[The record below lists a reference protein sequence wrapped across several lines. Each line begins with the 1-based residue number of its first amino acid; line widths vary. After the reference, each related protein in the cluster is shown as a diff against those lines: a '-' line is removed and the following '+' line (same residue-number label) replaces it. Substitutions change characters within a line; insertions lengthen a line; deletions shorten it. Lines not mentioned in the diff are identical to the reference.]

1 MKNKDKIQEEAL
13 QALLP
18 HHRAGVNISMG
29 VGKTLIGLQH
39 MDKNYTDY
47 CKFLVSAPKKAIMQS
62 WKDDAVKFG
71 YEHLL
76 PHITFTTYLSL
87 DKQAEDFDVLYADEC
102 HNLLF
107 SHDEWLS
114 KFQGKIVGLT
124 GTAPKFKTS
133 EKGKMVER
141 YCPIVYA
148 YDTDEAVL
156 DEILNEYEI
165 RVHMLSLNS
174 AKTILISHGGKEWY
188 TSEQDVYNYWS
199 RRIDDAQG
207 AQSLQIAR
215 IQRMKKMMEFTSKEA
230 LAIALAGQIKDKCLV
245 FANTMEQA
253 DRLCQ
258 HRYHSNN
265 PLSEDSLMAFK
276 TGKIMKLSC
285 VLQLSEGVNIPEL
298 KQSII
303 LHAYGNERK
312 TAQRIGRTLRLNP
325 DEKAVINILC
335 YKDTVDT
342 RWVQDALANFD
353 QSKIK
358 YF

>member
-1 MKNKDKIQEEAL
+1 MKNKDVIQEEAL

-18 HHRAGVNISMG
+18 HYRAGVNISMG

-39 MDKNYTDY
+39 MNKNYTDY
-47 CKFLVSAPKKAIMQS
+47 CKFLVVAPKKAIIQS
-62 WKDDAVKFG
+62 WKDEAVKHN

-87 DKQAEDFDVLYADEC
+87 DKQAEDYDILYADEC

-107 SHDEWLS
+107 SHDDWLS
-114 KFQGKIVGLT
+114 SFQGKIVGLT

-133 EKGKMVER
+133 EKGKMVEQ
-141 YCPIVYA
+141 YCPIVYS
-148 YDTDEAVL
+148 YDTDDAVS

-165 RVHMLSLNS
+165 HVHMLPLNS
-174 AKTILISHGGKEWY
+174 AKTILISHAGKEWY
-188 TSEQDVYNYWS
+188 TSEQNVYDYWS
-199 RRIDDAQG
+199 KRIDDAQG
-207 AQSLQIAR
+207 AKSLQIAR

-230 LAIALAGQIKDKCLV
+230 LAISLSGQIKDKCLI

-265 PLSEDSLMAFK
+265 ALSETSLSEFK
-276 TGKIMKLSC
+276 EGKINKLSC
-285 VLQLSEGVNIPEL
+285 VLQLSEGVNIPHL

-312 TAQRIGRTLRLNP
+312 AAQRIGRTLRLNP
-325 DEKAVINILC
+325 NEKAIINILC
-335 YKDTVDT
+335 YKETIDV

-353 QSKIK
+353 QNKIK

>member
-141 YCPIVYA
+141 YCPIVYE

-174 AKTILISHGGKEWY
+174 AKTILISHAGKEWY

-230 LAIALAGQIKDKCLV
+230 LAIALAGQIKDKCLI

-253 DRLCQ
+253 DRLCPY
-258 HRYHSNN
+258 RYHSNN
-265 PLSEDSLMAFK
+265 SLSEDSLLAFK
-276 TGKIMKLSC
+276 EGKINKLSC
-285 VLQLSEGVNIPEL
+285 VLQLSEGVNIPHL

-325 DEKAVINILC
+325 EETATVHILC
-335 YKDTVDT
+335 YRDSVDEK
-342 RWVQDALANFD
+342 WVKSALEKFD
-353 QSKIK
+353 QTKITWM
-358 YF
+358 

>member
-1 MKNKDKIQEEAL
+1 
-13 QALLP
+13 
-18 HHRAGVNISMG
+18 
-29 VGKTLIGLQH
+29 
-39 MDKNYTDY
+39 
-47 CKFLVSAPKKAIMQS
+47 
-62 WKDDAVKFG
+62 
-71 YEHLL
+71 
-76 PHITFTTYLSL
+76 
-87 DKQAEDFDVLYADEC
+87 
-102 HNLLF
+102 
-107 SHDEWLS
+107 
-114 KFQGKIVGLT
+114 
-124 GTAPKFKTS
+124 
-133 EKGKMVER
+133 
-141 YCPIVYA
+141 
-148 YDTDEAVL
+148 
-156 DEILNEYEI
+156 
-165 RVHMLSLNS
+165 
-174 AKTILISHGGKEWY
+174 
-188 TSEQDVYNYWS
+188 
-199 RRIDDAQG
+199 
-207 AQSLQIAR
+207 
-215 IQRMKKMMEFTSKEA
+215 MEFTSKEA

-265 PLSEDSLMAFK
+265 PLSEESLLAFK
-276 TGKIMKLSC
+276 EGKIGKLSC
-285 VLQLSEGVNIPEL
+285 VLQLSEGVNIPHL